1 MTSVLRL
8 PICPKFLSSLLFLAA
23 MLAFDAHVVAQSI
36 VLEQS
41 IAFPTKSIPKGHS
54 IQAVHTGMLDSSQV
68 HVSLST
74 SFTRGQNDQSVESTR
89 FYGRFN
95 ADELRCDSINQIN
108 NIIFKALGTKVYPAG
123 MAVLPE
129 QVAYIFTQYDDKKNI
144 FSLYVVG
151 ISKKDRASEINVQK
165 LFEAIVA
172 NPNQISYRMTQSG
185 AHLGLVFMQLED
197 KENHRATLQWQI
209 YDGNLKPVYQRS
221 EKLNFGGGSVGLL
234 DFSISPEL
242 VCLTTIKHVNSKTVQ
257 DAIDYYVV
265 SKERTSV
272 YQGMVLALRNR
283 DASGTWI
290 RYNRDSACFELGG
303 LTAPSSKR
311 IPEHAFHYRIPLQ
324 RVDLITG
331 SRFELPA
338 EWVRAWK
345 NDTRDF
351 AFRYFRMPSTTYK
364 FDPNKKGTLAVVYG
378 FEGGYLGKPFQSDL
392 LVLET
397 SPTGLI
403 DSARMERNLVVD
415 KVNSGFGYF
424 NSKSLG
430 TVLISAGFATPES
443 GRKIPNNATGPRLL
457 QVSPAKNFNPI
468 RIPEPSDN
476 NGFYFYEG
484 IEQISEDR
492 FILPYRTQKGL
503 SIAVYRIKP

>member
-1 MTSVLRL
+1 MVLAKL
-8 PICPKFLSSLLFLAA
+8 VTTGKTKLKTVYDPTCGSGSLLLR
-23 MLAFDAHVVAQSI
+23 VAKE
-36 VLEQS
+36 VKE
-41 IAFPTKSIPKGHS
+41 
-54 IQAVHTGMLDSSQV
+54 
-68 HVSLST
+68 VS
-74 SFTRGQNDQSVESTR
+74 N
-89 FYGRFN
+89 FYGQEMNRTTYNLARMNMILHGVHYLKF
-95 ADELRCDSINQIN
+95 DIKQEDTLEHPQHI
-108 NIIFKALGTKVYPAG
+108 
-123 MAVLPE
+123 
-129 QVAYIFTQYDDKKNI
+129 DK
-144 FSLYVVG
+144 
-151 ISKKDRASEINVQK
+151 Q
-165 LFEAIVA
+165 FEAIVA

-351 AFRYFRMPSTTYK
+351 AFRYFRIPSTTYK

-424 NSKSLG
+424 NSPTSGNCQSRCRNCDWSRSK
-430 TVLISAGFATPES
+430 IRFAS
-443 GRKIPNNATGPRLL
+443 N
-457 QVSPAKNFNPI
+457 S
-468 RIPEPSDN
+468 
-476 NGFYFYEG
+476 YC
-484 IEQISEDR
+484 
-492 FILPYRTQKGL
+492 
-503 SIAVYRIKP
+503 

>member
-1 MTSVLRL
+1 MISIPQSRTFPRLHHQVL
-8 PICPKFLSSLLFLAA
+8 LLFALLFASS
-23 MLAFDAHVVAQSI
+23 HVFAQSI

-41 IAFPTKSIPKGHS
+41 IAFPTKSIPKGHT
-54 IQAVHTGMLDSSQV
+54 IQAVHTGKLDSAQV
-68 HVSLST
+68 HISLST

-89 FYGRFN
+89 FFSRFN
-95 ADELRCDSINQIN
+95 SVELRCDSIEQIN
-108 NIIFKALGTKVYPAG
+108 NLIFKALGTKVYPAG

-129 QVAYIFTQYDDKKNI
+129 QVAYIFTQYDDKKNT

-151 ISKKDRASEINVQK
+151 VSKQERVSEINVQK
-165 LFEAIVA
+165 FFEAIVA

-209 YDGNLKPVYQRS
+209 YDGNLKSVYQRS

-242 VCLTTIKHVNSKTVQ
+242 VCLTTVKHVNSKTVQ

-265 SKERTSV
+265 SQERTSV
-272 YQGMVLALRNR
+272 YQGMALALRNR
-283 DASGTWI
+283 DASGTWV

-311 IPEHAFHYRIPLQ
+311 IPEHAFHYRIPLH
-324 RVDLITG
+324 RVDLIRG

-338 EWVRAWK
+338 KWVRAWK

-392 LVLET
+392 LVVET
-397 SPTGLI
+397 SPTGLL

-415 KVNSGFGYF
+415 KVNSGFGF
-424 NSKSLG
+424 LNSKSLG
-430 TVLISAGFATPES
+430 TVLISAGFPTPES
-443 GRKIPNNATGPRLL
+443 GRKMPNNASGPRLL

-468 RIPEPSDN
+468 QIPEPSDN

-492 FILPYRTQKGL
+492 FILPYRTPKGL
-503 SIAVYRIKP
+503 SIAVYRIKT